1 MVTTMTTTANS
12 QETQPQE
19 ISNSDICNIRHEHIS
34 RLKAP
39 AESYNNYSKVLIIT
53 PTLGHSEGDSV
64 WTVQWT
70 LEVENCRMEG
80 ETSHWSR
87 VLSL

>member
-1 MVTTMTTTANS
+1 V
-12 QETQPQE
+12 ETY
-19 ISNSDICNIRHEHIS
+19 NI
-34 RLKAP
+34 
-39 AESYNNYSKVLIIT
+39 YSKVLVIT

-70 LEVENCRMEG
+70 LEVENCHMEE

-87 VLSL
+87 ELSL